1 MSVHN
6 IYIKDGC
13 KMMHPILNREEYVA
27 LRDSDENRMAE
38 KSRMVQMNYSCLPND
53 DGSLKGSK
61 RMSTMVGMD
70 VDLAPSDSLNGEK
83 TSVENIQT
91 IIDHAL
97 EIKDEL
103 GLLMLERSA
112 TKGLH
117 VVFRRRPEL
126 SQEENLKWASK
137 LLGVA
142 YDKNAKD
149 ITRVFYTPAD
159 KLVFLDDEI
168 FSLEEAAVSHEGTAP
183 SHEGTAQSHEVAPA
197 SHEEPRSEKTAPVYA
212 SKASLKAFD
221 LCVEA
226 AGLNADKLDVWGE
239 HNWHNNL
246 MAVLSVGLPK
256 LMSKEQLL
264 AVVKERLRN
273 YGETADCRKLIDYF
287 YEKYTADK
295 GFMPVTLR
303 NINATAQNMANCEE
317 NEDDKELKELT
328 AGWQP
333 PKLPN
338 KIPRLMKLLAG
349 NYDPRFR
356 EMLMLSSLPVLSA
369 HASRFRAT
377 YLNGRVIGPQQY
389 VAVIGSSG
397 SGKGNCTALY
407 NEMVSYTLQQN
418 DEQEWQKVKENA
430 ELRDKKA
437 NAKER
442 PPKYHPKLRLF
453 ETTSKSSILELQTNL
468 GPNGMLLGHFS
479 EVDGL
484 SSSARAAY
492 SDISVLLRKGWDMDV
507 QRQYYMSD
515 STCNTYTQ
523 MSISLLMAGTP
534 KAMLERMFSDNNC
547 EGGLMQRCIP
557 VLVPKTKRAFRP
569 PRQNYLSEEEK
580 KERDQLIIK
589 LYQKDL
595 ALGEGTQLLDTP
607 LTNRAIGQW
616 FDELEERYNDGLL
629 SEAEA
634 DLSHRCGEMMLR
646 AAIPLVALY
655 GEETKE
661 IVDFCRWVGET
672 AHYSMC
678 RIFGHRVQNNIAH
691 ANELLAERLD
701 SRKTAEPLLN
711 KMPMVFTIKQFKE
724 MREKEGQSPEV
735 RMLLSRYC
743 KNGKLERV
751 GRGVYR
757 KLEPE
762 ESKCNIVTDT
772 KLTDQ

>member
-61 RMSTMVGMD
+61 RMSTTVGMD

-103 GLLMLERSA
+103 GLMMLERSA

-168 FSLEEAAVSHEGTAP
+168 FSLEEAAASHEGTAP
-183 SHEGTAQSHEVAPA
+183 SHEVAPA
-197 SHEEPRSEKTAPVYA
+197 SHEETRSEKTAPVYA

-273 YGETADCRKLIDYF
+273 YGGTADCKKLIDYF

-369 HASRFRAT
+369 HASRYRAT
-377 YLNGRVIGPQQY
+377 YLNGRAIGPQQY

-607 LTNRAIGQW
+607 MTNRAIGQW

-655 GEETKE
+655 GGETKE

>member
-61 RMSTMVGMD
+61 RMSTTVGMD

-117 VVFRRRPEL
+117 VVFRRRLEL

-168 FSLEEAAVSHEGTAP
+168 FSLEEAAASHEGTAP
-183 SHEGTAQSHEVAPA
+183 SHEVAPA
-197 SHEEPRSEKTAPVYA
+197 SHEETRSEKTAPVYA

-273 YGETADCRKLIDYF
+273 YGETADCKKLIDYF

-317 NEDDKELKELT
+317 NEDDKELKEMT

-607 LTNRAIGQW
+607 MTNRAIGQW

-634 DLSHRCGEMMLR
+634 DLSHRCGEIMLR

>member
-61 RMSTMVGMD
+61 RMSTTVGMD

-117 VVFRRRPEL
+117 IVFRRRPEL

-168 FSLEEAAVSHEGTAP
+168 FSLEEAAASHEGTAP
-183 SHEGTAQSHEVAPA
+183 SHEGTAPSHEVAPA
-197 SHEEPRSEKTAPVYA
+197 SHEEPRSEKTAPVHA

-226 AGLNADKLDVWGE
+226 AGLNADKLDVWGD

-273 YGETADCRKLIDYF
+273 YGETADCKKLIDYF

-607 LTNRAIGQW
+607 MTNRAIGQW

-634 DLSHRCGEMMLR
+634 DLSHRCGEIMLR

>member
-1 MSVHN
+1 
-6 IYIKDGC
+6 
-13 KMMHPILNREEYVA
+13 MMHPILNREEYVA

-61 RMSTMVGMD
+61 RMSTTVGMD

-103 GLLMLERSA
+103 GLMMLERSA

-117 VVFRRRPEL
+117 IVFRRRPEL

-168 FSLEEAAVSHEGTAP
+168 FSLEEAAASHEGTAP
-183 SHEGTAQSHEVAPA
+183 SHEGTAPSHEVAPA
-197 SHEEPRSEKTAPVYA
+197 SHEETRSEKTAPVYA

-239 HNWHNNL
+239 HNWHNKL

-273 YGETADCRKLIDYF
+273 YGETADCKKLIDYF

-317 NEDDKELKELT
+317 NEDDKELKEMT

>member
-1 MSVHN
+1 
-6 IYIKDGC
+6 
-13 KMMHPILNREEYVA
+13 MMHPILNREEYVA

-61 RMSTMVGMD
+61 RMSTTVGMD

-103 GLLMLERSA
+103 GLMMLERSA

-168 FSLEEAAVSHEGTAP
+168 FSLEEAAASHEGTAP
-183 SHEGTAQSHEVAPA
+183 SHEVAPA
-197 SHEEPRSEKTAPVYA
+197 SHEETRSEKTAPVYA

-273 YGETADCRKLIDYF
+273 YGETADCKKLIDYF

-317 NEDDKELKELT
+317 NEDDKELKEMT

-607 LTNRAIGQW
+607 MTNRAIGQW

>member
-1 MSVHN
+1 
-6 IYIKDGC
+6 
-13 KMMHPILNREEYVA
+13 MMHPILNREEYVA

-61 RMSTMVGMD
+61 RMSTTVGMD

-103 GLLMLERSA
+103 GLMMLERSA

-117 VVFRRRPEL
+117 VVFRRRLEL

-168 FSLEEAAVSHEGTAP
+168 FSLEEAAA

-197 SHEEPRSEKTAPVYA
+197 SHEEPRNEKTAPVYA

-317 NEDDKELKELT
+317 NEDDKELKEMT

-607 LTNRAIGQW
+607 MTNRAIGQW

>member
-61 RMSTMVGMD
+61 RMSTTVGMD

-103 GLLMLERSA
+103 GLMMLERSA

-168 FSLEEAAVSHEGTAP
+168 FSLEEAAASHEGTAP
-183 SHEGTAQSHEVAPA
+183 SHEGTAPSHEVAPA
-197 SHEEPRSEKTAPVYA
+197 SHEETLSEKTASVHA

-317 NEDDKELKELT
+317 NEDDKELKEMT

-607 LTNRAIGQW
+607 MTNRAIGQW

-634 DLSHRCGEMMLR
+634 DLSHRCGEIMLR

-655 GEETKE
+655 GGETKE

>member
-61 RMSTMVGMD
+61 RMSTTVGMD

-117 VVFRRRPEL
+117 IVFRRRLEL

-168 FSLEEAAVSHEGTAP
+168 FSLEEAAASHEGTAP
-183 SHEGTAQSHEVAPA
+183 SHEGTAPSHEVAPA
-197 SHEEPRSEKTAPVYA
+197 SHEETRSEETAPVYA

-273 YGETADCRKLIDYF
+273 YGETADCKKLIDYF

-607 LTNRAIGQW
+607 MTNRAIGQW

-634 DLSHRCGEMMLR
+634 DLSHRCGEIMLR

-772 KLTDQ
+772 KPTDQ

>member
-61 RMSTMVGMD
+61 RMSTTVGMD

-103 GLLMLERSA
+103 GLMMLERSA

-117 VVFRRRPEL
+117 VVFRRRLEL

-168 FSLEEAAVSHEGTAP
+168 FSLEEAAASHEGTAP
-183 SHEGTAQSHEVAPA
+183 SHEVAPA
-197 SHEEPRSEKTAPVYA
+197 SHEETRSEKTAPVYA

-273 YGETADCRKLIDYF
+273 YGGTADCRKLIDYF

-317 NEDDKELKELT
+317 NEDDKELKEMT

-389 VAVIGSSG
+389 VAVIGASG

-607 LTNRAIGQW
+607 MTNRAIGQW

-634 DLSHRCGEMMLR
+634 DLSHRCGEIMLR

>member
-1 MSVHN
+1 
-6 IYIKDGC
+6 
-13 KMMHPILNREEYVA
+13 MMHPILNREEYVA

-61 RMSTMVGMD
+61 RMSTTVGMD

-103 GLLMLERSA
+103 GLMMLERSA

-117 VVFRRRPEL
+117 IVFRRRLEL

-168 FSLEEAAVSHEGTAP
+168 FSLEEAAASHEGTAP
-183 SHEGTAQSHEVAPA
+183 SHEGTAPSHEVAPA
-197 SHEEPRSEKTAPVYA
+197 SHEETRSEKTAPVYA

-226 AGLNADKLDVWGE
+226 AGLNADKLDVWGD

-273 YGETADCRKLIDYF
+273 YGETADCKKLIDYF

-317 NEDDKELKELT
+317 NEDDKELKEMT

-607 LTNRAIGQW
+607 MTNRAIGQW

>member
-61 RMSTMVGMD
+61 RMSTTVGMD

-117 VVFRRRPEL
+117 IVFRRRPEL

-159 KLVFLDDEI
+159 KLVFLDDAI
-168 FSLEEAAVSHEGTAP
+168 FSLAAAGASHEATAP
-183 SHEGTAQSHEVAPA
+183 SHERTAPSHEVAPA
-197 SHEEPRSEKTAPVYA
+197 SHEEPCSEKTAPVHA

-273 YGETADCRKLIDYF
+273 YGETADCKKLIDYF

-389 VAVIGSSG
+389 VAVIGASG

-607 LTNRAIGQW
+607 MTNRAIGQW

-634 DLSHRCGEMMLR
+634 DLSHRCGEIMLR

>member
-1 MSVHN
+1 
-6 IYIKDGC
+6 
-13 KMMHPILNREEYVA
+13 MMHPILNREEYVA

-61 RMSTMVGMD
+61 RMSTTVGMD

-103 GLLMLERSA
+103 GLMMLERSA

-168 FSLEEAAVSHEGTAP
+168 FSLEEAAASHEGTAP
-183 SHEGTAQSHEVAPA
+183 SHEVAPA

-226 AGLNADKLDVWGE
+226 AGLNADKLDVWGD

-273 YGETADCRKLIDYF
+273 YGETADCKKLIDYF

-317 NEDDKELKELT
+317 NEDDKELKEMT

-607 LTNRAIGQW
+607 MTNRAIGQW

>member
-1 MSVHN
+1 
-6 IYIKDGC
+6 
-13 KMMHPILNREEYVA
+13 MMHPILNREEYVA

-61 RMSTMVGMD
+61 RMSTTVGMD

-83 TSVENIQT
+83 TSVKNIQT

-168 FSLEEAAVSHEGTAP
+168 FSLEEAAASHEGTAP
-183 SHEGTAQSHEVAPA
+183 SHEGTAPSHEVAPA
-197 SHEEPRSEKTAPVYA
+197 SHGETRSEKTAPVHV

-226 AGLNADKLDVWGE
+226 AGLNADKLDVWGD

-264 AVVKERLRN
+264 AVVRERLRN

-303 NINATAQNMANCEE
+303 NINATAQNMASCEE

-333 PKLPN
+333 PKLPK
-338 KIPRLMKLLAG
+338 KIPRVMELLAG

-356 EMLMLSSLPVLSA
+356 EMLMLSALPVLSA

-607 LTNRAIGQW
+607 MTNRAIGQW

-634 DLSHRCGEMMLR
+634 DLSHRCGEIMLR

>member
-61 RMSTMVGMD
+61 RMSTTVGMD

-97 EIKDEL
+97 EIKDKL
-103 GLLMLERSA
+103 GLMMLERSA

-117 VVFRRRPEL
+117 IVFRRRPEL

-168 FSLEEAAVSHEGTAP
+168 FSLEEAAASHEGTAP
-183 SHEGTAQSHEVAPA
+183 SHEVAPA
-197 SHEEPRSEKTAPVYA
+197 SHGETRSEKTAPVHA

-226 AGLNADKLDVWGE
+226 AGLNADKLDVWGD

-607 LTNRAIGQW
+607 MTNRAIGQW

-634 DLSHRCGEMMLR
+634 DLSHRCGEIMLR

-772 KLTDQ
+772 KPTDQ

>member
-61 RMSTMVGMD
+61 RMSTTVGMD

-117 VVFRRRPEL
+117 IVFRRRPEL

-168 FSLEEAAVSHEGTAP
+168 FSLEEVAASHEGTAP
-183 SHEGTAQSHEVAPA
+183 SHEVAPA
-197 SHEEPRSEKTAPVYA
+197 SHEETRSEKTAPVYA

-317 NEDDKELKELT
+317 NEDDKELKEMT

-407 NEMVSYTLQQN
+407 NEMVRYTLQQN
-418 DEQEWQKVKENA
+418 DDQEWQKVKENA

-492 SDISVLLRKGWDMDV
+492 SDISVLLRKGWEMDV

-607 LTNRAIGQW
+607 MTNRAIGQW

-646 AAIPLVALY
+646 TAIPLVALY
-655 GEETKE
+655 GGETKE

-757 KLEPE
+757 KLEAE

>member
-103 GLLMLERSA
+103 GLMMLERSA

-168 FSLEEAAVSHEGTAP
+168 FSLEEAAASHEGTAP
-183 SHEGTAQSHEVAPA
+183 SHEVAPA
-197 SHEEPRSEKTAPVYA
+197 SHEETLSEKTASVHA

-317 NEDDKELKELT
+317 NEDDKELKEMT

-607 LTNRAIGQW
+607 MTNRAIGQW

-634 DLSHRCGEMMLR
+634 DLSHRCGEIMLR

>member
-61 RMSTMVGMD
+61 RMSTTVGMD

-103 GLLMLERSA
+103 GLMMLERSA

-168 FSLEEAAVSHEGTAP
+168 FSLEEAAASHEGTAP
-183 SHEGTAQSHEVAPA
+183 SHEGTAPSHEVAPA
-197 SHEEPRSEKTAPVYA
+197 SHEEPRSEKTAPVHA

-226 AGLNADKLDVWGE
+226 AGLNADKLDVWGD

-273 YGETADCRKLIDYF
+273 YGETADCKKLIDYF

-468 GPNGMLLGHFS
+468 GSNGMLLGHFS

-607 LTNRAIGQW
+607 MTNRAIGQW

-634 DLSHRCGEMMLR
+634 DLSHRCGEIMLR

>member
-1 MSVHN
+1 
-6 IYIKDGC
+6 
-13 KMMHPILNREEYVA
+13 MMHPILNREEYVA

-61 RMSTMVGMD
+61 RMSTTVGMD

-103 GLLMLERSA
+103 GLMMLERSA

-168 FSLEEAAVSHEGTAP
+168 FSLEEAAASHEGAAPSHEGTAP
-183 SHEGTAQSHEVAPA
+183 SHEGTAPSHEVAPA
-197 SHEEPRSEKTAPVYA
+197 SHEEPRSEKTAPVHA

-226 AGLNADKLDVWGE
+226 AGLNADKLDVWGD

-492 SDISVLLRKGWDMDV
+492 SDISVLLRKGWEMDV

-607 LTNRAIGQW
+607 MTNRAIGQW

-634 DLSHRCGEMMLR
+634 DLSHRCGEIMLR

>member
-61 RMSTMVGMD
+61 RMSTTVGMD
-70 VDLAPSDSLNGEK
+70 VDLAPSDSLNGEQ

-103 GLLMLERSA
+103 GLMMLERSA

-117 VVFRRRPEL
+117 VVFRRRLEL

-168 FSLEEAAVSHEGTAP
+168 FSLEEAAASHEGAAP
-183 SHEGTAQSHEVAPA
+183 SHEVAPA
-197 SHEEPRSEKTAPVYA
+197 SHEETRSEKTAPVHA

-328 AGWQP
+328 AG
-333 PKLPN
+333 
-338 KIPRLMKLLAG
+338 
-349 NYDPRFR
+349 
-356 EMLMLSSLPVLSA
+356 
-369 HASRFRAT
+369 
-377 YLNGRVIGPQQY
+377 
-389 VAVIGSSG
+389 
-397 SGKGNCTALY
+397 
-407 NEMVSYTLQQN
+407 
-418 DEQEWQKVKENA
+418 
-430 ELRDKKA
+430 
-437 NAKER
+437 
-442 PPKYHPKLRLF
+442 
-453 ETTSKSSILELQTNL
+453 
-468 GPNGMLLGHFS
+468 
-479 EVDGL
+479 
-484 SSSARAAY
+484 
-492 SDISVLLRKGWDMDV
+492 
-507 QRQYYMSD
+507 
-515 STCNTYTQ
+515 
-523 MSISLLMAGTP
+523 
-534 KAMLERMFSDNNC
+534 
-547 EGGLMQRCIP
+547 
-557 VLVPKTKRAFRP
+557 
-569 PRQNYLSEEEK
+569 
-580 KERDQLIIK
+580 
-589 LYQKDL
+589 
-595 ALGEGTQLLDTP
+595 
-607 LTNRAIGQW
+607 
-616 FDELEERYNDGLL
+616 
-629 SEAEA
+629 
-634 DLSHRCGEMMLR
+634 
-646 AAIPLVALY
+646 
-655 GEETKE
+655 
-661 IVDFCRWVGET
+661 
-672 AHYSMC
+672 
-678 RIFGHRVQNNIAH
+678 
-691 ANELLAERLD
+691 
-701 SRKTAEPLLN
+701 
-711 KMPMVFTIKQFKE
+711 
-724 MREKEGQSPEV
+724 
-735 RMLLSRYC
+735 
-743 KNGKLERV
+743 
-751 GRGVYR
+751 
-757 KLEPE
+757 
-762 ESKCNIVTDT
+762 
-772 KLTDQ
+772 

>member
-61 RMSTMVGMD
+61 RMSTTVGMD

-117 VVFRRRPEL
+117 IVFRRRPEL

-168 FSLEEAAVSHEGTAP
+168 FSLEEVAASHEGTAP
-183 SHEGTAQSHEVAPA
+183 SHEVAPA
-197 SHEEPRSEKTAPVYA
+197 SHEETRSEKTAPVYA

-407 NEMVSYTLQQN
+407 NEMVRYTLQQN
-418 DEQEWQKVKENA
+418 DDQEWQKVKENA

-492 SDISVLLRKGWDMDV
+492 SDISVLLRKGWEMDV

-607 LTNRAIGQW
+607 MTNRAIGQW

-646 AAIPLVALY
+646 TAIPLVALY
-655 GEETKE
+655 GGETKE

-757 KLEPE
+757 KLEAE

>member
-61 RMSTMVGMD
+61 RMSTTVGMD

-103 GLLMLERSA
+103 GLMMLERSA

-117 VVFRRRPEL
+117 IVFRRRPEL

-168 FSLEEAAVSHEGTAP
+168 FSLEEAAVSHEGTAQ

-197 SHEEPRSEKTAPVYA
+197 SHEEPRSEKTAPVHA

-303 NINATAQNMANCEE
+303 NINATAQNMASCEE
-317 NEDDKELKELT
+317 NEDDKELKEMT

-333 PKLPN
+333 PKLPK
-338 KIPRLMKLLAG
+338 KIPRLMELLAG

-356 EMLMLSSLPVLSA
+356 EMLMLSALPVLSA
-369 HASRFRAT
+369 HASRYRAT

-389 VAVIGSSG
+389 VAVIGASG

-492 SDISVLLRKGWDMDV
+492 SDISVLLRKGWEMDV

-607 LTNRAIGQW
+607 MTNRAIGQW

-634 DLSHRCGEMMLR
+634 DLSHRCGEIMLR

-655 GEETKE
+655 GGETKE

-757 KLEPE
+757 KLEPG

>member
-1 MSVHN
+1 
-6 IYIKDGC
+6 
-13 KMMHPILNREEYVA
+13 MMHPILNREEYVA

-61 RMSTMVGMD
+61 RMSTTVGMD

-103 GLLMLERSA
+103 GLMMLERSA

-168 FSLEEAAVSHEGTAP
+168 FSLEEAAASHEGTAP
-183 SHEGTAQSHEVAPA
+183 SHEVAPA
-197 SHEEPRSEKTAPVYA
+197 SHEETLSEKTASVHA

-226 AGLNADKLDVWGE
+226 AGLNADKLDVWGD

-607 LTNRAIGQW
+607 MTNRAIGQW

-634 DLSHRCGEMMLR
+634 DLSHRCGEIMLR

>member
-61 RMSTMVGMD
+61 RMSTTVGMD

-103 GLLMLERSA
+103 GLMMLERSA

-117 VVFRRRPEL
+117 IVFRRRPEL

-168 FSLEEAAVSHEGTAP
+168 FSLEEAAASHEGAAP
-183 SHEGTAQSHEVAPA
+183 SHEGTAPSHEVAPA
-197 SHEEPRSEKTAPVYA
+197 SHEEPRSEKTAPVHA

-226 AGLNADKLDVWGE
+226 AGLNADKLDVWGD

-317 NEDDKELKELT
+317 NEDDKELKEMT

-389 VAVIGSSG
+389 VSVIGSSG

-607 LTNRAIGQW
+607 MTNRAIGQW

-634 DLSHRCGEMMLR
+634 DLSHRCGEIMLR

>member
-1 MSVHN
+1 
-6 IYIKDGC
+6 
-13 KMMHPILNREEYVA
+13 MMHPILNREEYVA

-61 RMSTMVGMD
+61 RMSTTVGMD

-83 TSVENIQT
+83 TSVKNIQT

-117 VVFRRRPEL
+117 IVFRRRPEL

-168 FSLEEAAVSHEGTAP
+168 FSLEEAAA

-197 SHEEPRSEKTAPVYA
+197 SHGETRSEKTAPVYA

-226 AGLNADKLDVWGE
+226 AGLNADKLDVWGD

-273 YGETADCRKLIDYF
+273 YGETADCKKLIDYF

-442 PPKYHPKLRLF
+442 PSKYHPKLRLF

-492 SDISVLLRKGWDMDV
+492 SDISVLLRKGWEMDV

-634 DLSHRCGEMMLR
+634 DLSHRCGEIMLR

>member
-61 RMSTMVGMD
+61 RMSTTVGMD

-103 GLLMLERSA
+103 GLMMLERSA

-168 FSLEEAAVSHEGTAP
+168 FSLEEAAASHEGTAP
-183 SHEGTAQSHEVAPA
+183 SHEGTAPSHEVAPA
-197 SHEEPRSEKTAPVYA
+197 SHGEPRSEKTAPVHA

-634 DLSHRCGEMMLR
+634 DLSHRCGEIMLR